1 MEDRPG
7 ALMEP
12 LAVALHA
19 VKRAGRVSGKKVLVR
34 SGDPIGLLVMLTAR
48 AFGAIPVTLSDVVA
62 NRRATALNLGADA
75 VLDPTEDRLQRQV
88 REPTGYG
95 IDVIFEASGAP
106 SMFRQAFEL
115 VRPGGTLAQIGTLGT
130 QDERIPT
137 NQLIGSLRYGNV
149 FAEAIR
155 LVAAG
160 RAGESGSFDQRSVPA
175 EPTSPNPGSI
185 LRQR

>member
-75 VLDPTEDRLQRQV
+75 VLHPTEDRL
-88 REPTGYG
+88 
-95 IDVIFEASGAP
+95 
-106 SMFRQAFEL
+106 
-115 VRPGGTLAQIGTLGT
+115 
-130 QDERIPT
+130 
-137 NQLIGSLRYGNV
+137 
-149 FAEAIR
+149 
-155 LVAAG
+155 
-160 RAGESGSFDQRSVPA
+160 
-175 EPTSPNPGSI
+175 
-185 LRQR
+185 